1 MIKNLFFI
9 LISLLLFSCHKEGC
23 TDPNAE
29 NYNPK
34 AAIDNGS
41 CISSP
46 YKISEVIIEGE
57 YYQRVVGT
65 FEEDFTFTKNKK
77 WLLSGGIFV
86 GNKATLTIEAGT
98 EVYAANDASTPFLSI
113 LRGGKINAVGTQ
125 SNPIVLTSIKTITGN
140 PEPGDWGGLIINGRA
155 ILNNGSESVGEGGTG
170 TYGGLNDNDN
180 SGIIRYMRVEY
191 AGKLL
196 STDNELN
203 GFSFNGVGRGTTIE
217 YIQAYKGADD
227 GIEFFGGTVSVKYA
241 VSTGNKDDSFDWT
254 YGWRGNGQFWVA
266 VQDSTGGD
274 RGLEADNNNSDNTL
288 IPYSYPIVSNITLIG
303 KDDNDASNTG
313 MRLREGT
320 KGKIYNAIVTGFPKY
335 GVRVS
340 DAQTNT
346 NITAHELILKNSI
359 VYLNS
364 TNWKDCAPFEP
375 GNEITNSN
383 ANPMVLNGYIGTTTN
398 NAFNPSS
405 LDSWFTPATY
415 IGAVQTSN
423 DWTAGWT
430 KK

>member
-227 GIEFFGGTVSVKYA
+227 GIEFFGGTVSV
-241 VSTGNKDDSFDWT
+241 
-254 YGWRGNGQFWVA
+254 
-266 VQDSTGGD
+266 D
-274 RGLEADNNNSDNTL
+274 RKS
-288 IPYSYPIVSNITLIG
+288 V
-303 KDDNDASNTG
+303 
-313 MRLREGT
+313 
-320 KGKIYNAIVTGFPKY
+320 V
-335 GVRVS
+335 
-340 DAQTNT
+340 
-346 NITAHELILKNSI
+346 
-359 VYLNS
+359 
-364 TNWKDCAPFEP
+364 
-375 GNEITNSN
+375 
-383 ANPMVLNGYIGTTTN
+383 
-398 NAFNPSS
+398 
-405 LDSWFTPATY
+405 
-415 IGAVQTSN
+415 
-423 DWTAGWT
+423 
-430 KK
+430 